1 MNHDKGRLLIL
12 QCSSSKQGPAEP
24 IKAIDRYDG
33 PLWRVLRAYQR
44 EQGLW
49 GADLEIFGLSAEYGL
64 IPAEQPIPLYERKMD
79 NDRANELRP
88 DVLSEFRKLM
98 NRGYDQLCLGVS
110 QLYLQA
116 LEGWKELVPPKTAV
130 TVTDGTEAVKL
141 GQLRAWLHGEAW
153 RGPAK
158 RPERL
163 IADAQP
169 RGSVRIGGVTLS
181 MSRED
186 VLAHARAALREDGK
200 NAKTYRNWYALI
212 DGQPVG
218 VKWLAGVLSGLPTS
232 AFQAAQARQAL
243 LALGIDVESTS
254 D

>member
-1 MNHDKGRLLIL
+1 LNHDKMRLLIL
-12 QCSSSKQGPAEP
+12 QCSSSKRGSAEP
-24 IKAIDRYDG
+24 IPAIERYDG
-33 PLWRVLRAYQR
+33 PLWRVLRAYRR

-49 GADLEIFGLSAEYGL
+49 GKDLEVFGLSAEYGL
-64 IPAEQPIPLYERKMD
+64 IPAEQAILMYERTMD
-79 NDRANELRP
+79 TDRASELRP
-88 DVLSEFRKLM
+88 NVLSEFGALM
-98 NRGYDQLCLGVS
+98 DRGYDQLCLGVS
-110 QLYLQA
+110 QRYLHA
-116 LEGWKELVPPKTAV
+116 LEGWEELVPPKTSV
-130 TVTDGTEAVKL
+130 TVTDGTEAIKL
-141 GQLRAWLHGEAW
+141 GQLRAWLHDEAW
-153 RGPAK
+153 RGPVK

-163 IADAQP
+163 VVEAQP
-169 RGSVRIGGVTLS
+169 RGNVRIGGVTLS

-200 NAKTYRNWYALI
+200 QAKTYRYWYALI

-218 VKWLAGVLSGLPTS
+218 VKWLASVLSGLPTS